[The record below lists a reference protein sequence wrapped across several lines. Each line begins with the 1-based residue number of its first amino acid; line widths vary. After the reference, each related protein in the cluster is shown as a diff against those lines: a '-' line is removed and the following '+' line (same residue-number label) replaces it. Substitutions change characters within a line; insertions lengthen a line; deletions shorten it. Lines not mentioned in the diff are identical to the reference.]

1 MAARRPLD
9 PALKLDKKE
18 TNAMVKVLVATTE
31 GQGRRH
37 DDYAWAVDGELVYIP
52 NRQCECPGC
61 GCERGFAG
69 MASNRST
76 TTALV
81 VDRPDL
87 TVAEVRGAFVDSV
100 ERQDRTPHRSTGLD
114 PRGLHELFGRLLAS
128 VAHFQ
133 VGSIIEREG
142 DLLRRRALAE
152 PIPSPFGPP
161 GDGRP

>member
-1 MAARRPLD
+1 
-9 PALKLDKKE
+9 
-18 TNAMVKVLVATTE
+18 MVKVLVATIE

-52 NRQCECPGC
+52 ARLCECPGC

-69 MASNRST
+69 MASNRAT

-87 TVAEVRGAFVDSV
+87 TVADVRRALVDSM
-100 ERQDRTPHRSTGLD
+100 ERQGPIEGAILGDGRTVQ
-114 PRGLHELFGRLLAS
+114 ELFQRLLAA

-142 DLLRRRALAE
+142 NLLRRRALAE
-152 PIPSPFGPP
+152 PLQAPFGVL
-161 GDGRP
+161 GDDRA

>member
-1 MAARRPLD
+1 MQLD
-9 PALKLDKKE
+9 RKE
-18 TNAMVKVLVATTE
+18 TNAMVKVLVATIE

-52 NRQCECPGC
+52 ARQCHCPGC

-69 MASNRST
+69 MASNRAT

-87 TVAEVRGAFVDSV
+87 TVADVRSALFDSLERMERA
-100 ERQDRTPHRSTGLD
+100 ERQEQLPDEVDATLGGDTAQ
-114 PRGLHELFGRLLAS
+114 ELFRRLLAA

-142 DLLRRRALAE
+142 DTLRRRALAE
-152 PIPSPFGPP
+152 PLQAPFGVL
-161 GDGRP
+161 GDDRP